1 MQGSSGKMRAGR
13 ADMFFEH
20 EIEKLKLFLSLLNTF
35 WAQNRGVKKKR
46 IEHSYIL
53 EGAHCVSLICF
64 CASGEK

>member
-1 MQGSSGKMRAGR
+1 
-13 ADMFFEH
+13 MFFEH